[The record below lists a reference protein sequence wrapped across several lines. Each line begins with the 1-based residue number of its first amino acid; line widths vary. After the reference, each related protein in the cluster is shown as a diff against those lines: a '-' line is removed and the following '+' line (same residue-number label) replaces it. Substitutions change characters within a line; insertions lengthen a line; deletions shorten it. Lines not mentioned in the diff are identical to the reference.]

1 MGAQSQRHAEKDVEE
16 GEECWNTLNKFSKN
30 PDRPR
35 RNNYCIIAG
44 FLAGLAGIIAFAV
57 LASMAANN
65 KGSCQCMSMVK
76 ALAAG
81 AEKMP
86 DPAICN
92 ADSQYM
98 QCVTL
103 YGNQFKLYAGLA
115 GGFAGVLVVALLLF
129 RYS

>member
-1 MGAQSQRHAEKDVEE
+1 MGAHNRHNDKDVEE
-16 GEECWNTLNKFSKN
+16 DGEEFWNTLNKFSKN

-35 RNNYCIIAG
+35 RNSYCIIAG

-65 KGSCQCMSMVK
+65 KSSCQCMSLVK
-76 ALAAG
+76 ALASG
-81 AEKMP
+81 AETLP

-92 ADSQYM
+92 ADSQDM
-98 QCVTL
+98 QCITL
-103 YGNQFKLYAGLA
+103 YGGQFKLYAGLA